1 VAFSP
6 RLFALVPVVIAAVA
20 CGSSGSTP
28 AGKPAAPAGPT
39 QSCAP
44 PIGIVPLESCADIAD
59 DFGALDVSGALA
71 LAGQRKEAAPRIEA
85 IRAVQALAASI
96 KEQRVKLCEQYAR
109 CKVALADHDAQDQL
123 LAGGM
128 RSLIDAWNKR
138 RFSGT
143 DEVLRFRETVRAIDR
158 RVNGDAAEGGGP
170 AAPPPRPP
178 HTFKADEALAR
189 IEDPQVAFRVAGSAL
204 TISASAAGQRDALR
218 SKGDVVS
225 LAGGHHYRVKIAGQ
239 YTPPATALIQPGDE
253 LVARL
258 KYRAAQDAQLTVALR
273 SLEDPEGSDGAE
285 TIRANAGD
293 RGAKEIKLTADPQQT
308 GFFLGVAVKGATVDL
323 DDVELLRGG
332 KAIAAARGE
341 GAEEAGVKTDCAASR
356 DKPLAGKASLR
367 CAPGNGDRVTIGKPE
382 GYLAITLRDS
392 AGERA
397 IVRTLSLQGG
407 RSVDA
412 TLREDGGEIVI
423 TLVGAGSATIEQ
435 IEVTDLGG

>member
-1 VAFSP
+1 
-6 RLFALVPVVIAAVA
+6 VPVVIAAVA

-39 QSCAP
+39 QTCPP
-44 PIGIVPLESCADIAD
+44 PIGVVPLESCADIAD

-85 IRAVQALAASI
+85 IKAVQTLAASI
-96 KEQRVKLCEQYAR
+96 KEQRVKLCEQYTK
-109 CKVALADHDAQDQL
+109 CKVPLAEHDQQDQL
-123 LAGGM
+123 LAGAM

-158 RVNGDAAEGGGP
+158 RVNGNAAEGGG
-170 AAPPPRPP
+170 AVAQAKPPR
-178 HTFKADEALAR
+178 TFKADEALAR
-189 IEDPQVAFRVAGSAL
+189 VEDPGVAFRVAGSAL
-204 TISASAAGQRDALR
+204 SISATAAGQRDALR

-225 LAGGHHYRVKIAGQ
+225 LVGGHHYRIKVAGQ
-239 YTPPATALIQPGDE
+239 YTPPAPALIQPGDE
-253 LVARL
+253 LVAKL
-258 KYRAAQDAQLTVALR
+258 KYRAAQEAQLTVALR
-273 SLEDPEGSDGAE
+273 SLEDPEGSEGAE
-285 TIRANAGD
+285 AIHAAAGAG
-293 RGAKEIKLTADPQQT
+293 GAKEIKLTADPQQT
-308 GFFLGVAVKGATVDL
+308 GFFLGVAVKGGTVDL

-341 GAEEAGVKTDCAASR
+341 GAEDPGVKTDCAASK
-356 DKPLAGKASLR
+356 DKPLAGKGSLR
-367 CAPGNGDRVTIGKPE
+367 CPPGNGDRVTLGKPE

-397 IVRTLSLQGG
+397 TLRTLSLAGG